1 MQIELNSNERLL
13 LLDALRHPAYK
24 DKVSH
29 PRTKRI
35 IREVYKALIE
45 KLESDE
51 LLSREVRMTAFGGMK
66 IKLPGEGN

>member
-24 DKVSH
+24 EKVSH
-29 PRTKRI
+29 PKTKYVVRQT
-35 IREVYKALIE
+35 YKQLIE

-51 LLSREVRMTAFGGMK
+51 LLSREVRTAFGGKK
-66 IKLPGEGN
+66 IILPGKGN